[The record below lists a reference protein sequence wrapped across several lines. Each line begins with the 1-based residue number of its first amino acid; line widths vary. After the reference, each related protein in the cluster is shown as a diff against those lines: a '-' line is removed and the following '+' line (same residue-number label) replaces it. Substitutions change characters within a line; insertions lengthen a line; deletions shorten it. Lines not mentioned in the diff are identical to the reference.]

1 MAIGLYVTGSRA
13 LRSSAL
19 RDEIL
24 AWLRE
29 THARTLC
36 ASEQAHDDRGR
47 PCLLVSL
54 HPGAEDVVLTLREDG
69 GLDASA
75 VTSTAGPGYH
85 AHVCEMLHALG
96 AHFEVAWAPED
107 PSGETG
113 DETGFFHTKNR
124 PALEDAMARWLS
136 GLAGRVRTLR
146 ADGSEAISFS
156 LPEEHTYLCEGAV
169 ATPLGPR
176 DDAWLAATERDG
188 RAGFDVFPWAEPG
201 TGAGYLLGRAL
212 VRMWRDVRWRRPGD
226 DDEAETL
233 AEVTALLEAAHT
245 ADPRRAYP
253 WREWAE
259 LLALLGQESLLAT
272 RAQLRAE
279 TAPSAPASGYRR
291 GDVRARLSGG
301 WSIDIPG
308 SLAERWDDAQTWCAW
323 ERGRTVWFTSL
334 SAETTSLPGASADDT
349 LAGLPPLD
357 GETLHHRAGWLAG
370 IAAFGR
376 GVSEG
381 VELAQL
387 RAYMAVPGHAAVL
400 TVCFEDETDRDFAL
414 ALWRSLRFTPPRGA
428 R

>member
-1 MAIGLYVTGSRA
+1 MAIGLYVTGSRVT
-13 LRSSAL
+13 RSDGVL
-19 RDEIL
+19 DEVL

-29 THARTLC
+29 NHALTLC
-36 ASEQAHDDRGR
+36 ASEHGHDDRGR
-47 PCLLVSL
+47 PCLLVSF

-75 VTSTAGPGYH
+75 VTSPAGPGYH
-85 AHVCEMLHALG
+85 AHVCEVLHGLG
-96 AHFEVAWAPED
+96 AHFDVDWAPED
-107 PSGETG
+107 PRGETG

-124 PALEDAMARWLS
+124 PALEDAMARWLAA
-136 GLAGRVRTLR
+136 LAGRVRTLR
-146 ADGSEAISFS
+146 AEGREAIGFS
-156 LPEEHTYLCEGAV
+156 LPEEHTYLFDGSV

-176 DDAWLAATERDG
+176 DDAWLARTHADG

-226 DDEAETL
+226 EDEAETL

-279 TAPSAPASGYRR
+279 TAPPAAPIGYRR
-291 GDVRARLSGG
+291 GEVRARLSGG
-301 WSIDIPG
+301 WTIDLPG

-334 SAETTSLPGASADDT
+334 RVAETGPASADDT
-349 LAGLPPLD
+349 LAGLPPLE
-357 GETLHHRAGWLAG
+357 GEVQEHRTPGRVG

-376 GVSEG
+376 GTTDG

-387 RAYMAVPGHAAVL
+387 RAYMAAPGSAAVL
-400 TVCFEDETDRDFAL
+400 TVCFEDDADRDLAL
-414 ALWRSLRFTPPRGA
+414 TLWRSLRFAPPQDSR
-428 R
+428 

>member
-13 LRSSAL
+13 TRSEAL
-19 RDEIL
+19 LDEVL

-29 THARTLC
+29 RHARTLC
-36 ASEQAHDDRGR
+36 ASEHAHDDHGR

-75 VTSTAGPGYH
+75 ITSTAGPGYH
-85 AHVCEMLHALG
+85 AHVCEVLHALG
-96 AHFEVAWAPED
+96 AHFDVRWAPED
-107 PSGETG
+107 LHGETG
-113 DETGFFHTKNR
+113 DETGYFHTKNR

-136 GLAGRVRTLR
+136 ALAGSVRALR
-146 ADGSEAISFS
+146 AEGREAIAFS
-156 LPEEHTYLCEGAV
+156 LPAEHTYLHEGAV
-169 ATPLGPR
+169 STPLGPR
-176 DDAWLAATERDG
+176 DDAWLARTHADG

-201 TGAGYLLGRAL
+201 AGAGYLLGRAL

-226 DDEAETL
+226 EDEAETL
-233 AEVTALLEAAHT
+233 AEITALLEAAHT
-245 ADPRRAYP
+245 VDPRRAYP

-259 LLALLGQESLLAT
+259 LLSLLGQDSLLAT

-279 TAPSAPASGYRR
+279 TAPPAPPIGYRR
-291 GDVRARLSGG
+291 GEVRARLSGG

-308 SLAERWDDAQTWCAW
+308 SLAERWDDEQTWCAW

-334 SAETTSLPGASADDT
+334 SVASQAAADADDT
-349 LAGLPPLD
+349 LAGLPPLEGD
-357 GETLHHRAGWLAG
+357 VLQHRTRALVGQ
-370 IAAFGR
+370 AAFGR
-376 GVSEG
+376 GMTDG

-387 RAYMAVPGHAAVL
+387 RAYMAAPGHAAVL
-400 TVCFEDETDRDFAL
+400 TVCFEDEADRDFAL
-414 ALWRSLRFTPPRGA
+414 ALWRSLRFAPPHDA